1 MPLDCLLV
9 CDILFLGF
17 WQWCIFARDFV
28 KKETRFGKD
37 FLMSPQNFTKSV
49 LYCVIS
55 KFLIFSAMSMSLKI
69 ANEWSGDDGEEA
81 SL

>member
-1 MPLDCLLV
+1 MIYYFLASDSDAFLLEISLRKKLDLV
-9 CDILFLGF
+9 
-17 WQWCIFARDFV
+17 
-28 KKETRFGKD
+28 KT
-37 FLMSPQNFTKSV
+37 LMSPQNFTKSV
-49 LYCVIS
+49 LYCDIS